1 VSESLEQEIR
11 TLRSLFWSERDP
23 EGRAFAP
30 LADAYLRAGETKE
43 ALELLT
49 DGISRHPDFTSGHVV
64 AARLYLGQGMLG
76 EAELSARQVLDLDGD
91 NVLAL
96 ESLVSVL
103 EAGGDAE
110 EARRIGSRLAE
121 LDPDR
126 VGSASSSAEPGV
138 VPPVGPPVS
147 EDPAEDLRID
157 IAGIETFDLGGGSSN
172 AGPYALDVGPNADDE
187 AVPEAG
193 WATESD
199 LADLDGIRVAQTPE
213 LPDSEPEL
221 EVMSLD
227 ALAPDAEPEPELE
240 VMSLDDLAPDAEPE
254 PEIEVMSLDALAP
267 DAEPEPELEVM
278 SLDALAPDAEP
289 EPELEVM
296 SLDDLAPDLEPEPEL
311 EVMSLDALAP
321 DAEPEPELEVM
332 SVDALAPDPEP
343 EVMSVDALAPD
354 AEPDVVNLDELAPAA
369 PAAKEPAA
377 PVQTRT
383 LAELYV
389 KQGFVDKALDVLRQL
404 HAKHPGADDIARRID
419 ELERG
424 AQELARASLH
434 VPSTPEDLDDEVG
447 SDEDLDGADDGD
459 EMEALARDMAEGS
472 AEHEVDT
479 PFAWTESDA
488 ADEPGTAEEDG
499 PRIGDY
505 FDGLLAWE
513 ERDES

>member
-1 VSESLEQEIR
+1 LTLFPDGPYLLVSSELVPSLRLLHEAGARVSESLEQEIR

-43 ALELLT
+43 ALDLLT

-96 ESLVSVL
+96 EFLVSVH
-103 EAGGDAE
+103 EAGGDVE
-110 EARRIGSRLAE
+110 EAGRMGSRLAE

-126 VGSASSSAEPGV
+126 VGSTSSSAGPGV
-138 VPPVGPPVS
+138 VPPVGPPVA
-147 EDPAEDLRID
+147 EDPPEDLRID
-157 IAGIETFDLGGGSSN
+157 IAGIDSFDLGGGSSY
-172 AGPYALDVGPNADDE
+172 AGAYASDVGLNDDDDG
-187 AVPEAG
+187 AG
-193 WATESD
+193 WDTESD
-199 LADLDGIRVAQTPE
+199 LANLDGIRVAQTPE
-213 LPDSEPEL
+213 LP
-221 EVMSLD
+221 
-227 ALAPDAEPEPELE
+227 EPEPELE
-240 VMSLDDLAPDAEPE
+240 VMSLDDLAPDPEPE
-254 PEIEVMSLDALAP
+254 PELEVMSLDDLAP
-267 DAEPEPELEVM
+267 DPEPELAVMSIDDLAPDPEPEPELEVM
-278 SLDALAPDAEP
+278 SLDALAPDPEPEPELAVMSLDDLAPDP

-296 SLDDLAPDLEPEPEL
+296 SLDDLAPDPVPQ
-311 EVMSLDALAP
+311 
-321 DAEPEPELEVM
+321 
-332 SVDALAPDPEP
+332 
-343 EVMSVDALAPD
+343 
-354 AEPDVVNLDELAPAA
+354 PDVVSLGELPPAA

-434 VPSTPEDLDDEVG
+434 VQSASGDHDDEGGTDADLDAAD
-447 SDEDLDGADDGD
+447 DGDDGD

-488 ADEPGTAEEDG
+488 ADEPGTAAGG

>member
-1 VSESLEQEIR
+1 
-11 TLRSLFWSERDP
+11 
-23 EGRAFAP
+23 
-30 LADAYLRAGETKE
+30 
-43 ALELLT
+43 
-49 DGISRHPDFTSGHVV
+49 
-64 AARLYLGQGMLG
+64 
-76 EAELSARQVLDLDGD
+76 
-91 NVLAL
+91 
-96 ESLVSVL
+96 
-103 EAGGDAE
+103 
-110 EARRIGSRLAE
+110 
-121 LDPDR
+121 
-126 VGSASSSAEPGV
+126 
-138 VPPVGPPVS
+138 
-147 EDPAEDLRID
+147 
-157 IAGIETFDLGGGSSN
+157 
-172 AGPYALDVGPNADDE
+172 
-187 AVPEAG
+187 
-193 WATESD
+193 
-199 LADLDGIRVAQTPE
+199 
-213 LPDSEPEL
+213 L

-227 ALAPDAEPEPELE
+227 DLAPDPEPEPELE
-240 VMSLDDLAPDAEPE
+240 VMSLDDLAPDP
-254 PEIEVMSLDALAP
+254 
-267 DAEPEPELEVM
+267 
-278 SLDALAPDAEP
+278 EP

-296 SLDDLAPDLEPEPEL
+296 SLDDLAPDP
-311 EVMSLDALAP
+311 
-321 DAEPEPELEVM
+321 EPEPELEVM
-332 SVDALAPDPEP
+332 SVDALAPDAEPEAEL

-354 AEPDVVNLDELAPAA
+354 AEPELEVMSLDDLAPDPEPDVVSLDQLAPAA

-434 VPSTPEDLDDEVG
+434 VQSASGDHDDEGGTDADLDAAA
-447 SDEDLDGADDGD
+447 DGDDGD

-488 ADEPGTAEEDG
+488 ADEPGTAAGG

>member
-1 VSESLEQEIR
+1 LTLFPDGPYLLVSSELVPSLRLLHEAGARVSESLEQEIR

-76 EAELSARQVLDLDGD
+76 EAELSARQVLDLDRD

-110 EARRIGSRLAE
+110 EAGRIGSRLAE

-126 VGSASSSAEPGV
+126 VGSTSSSAEPGG
-138 VPPVGPPVS
+138 VPPVVSPVS
-147 EDPAEDLRID
+147 EDPAEDSRID
-157 IAGIETFDLGGGSSN
+157 IAGIDTFDLGGSSN
-172 AGPYALDVGPNADDE
+172 AGAYASDVGWNADDE
-187 AVPEAG
+187 VLTKAG

-199 LADLDGIRVAQTPE
+199 LANLDGIRVAPTPE
-213 LPDSEPEL
+213 L
-221 EVMSLD
+221 
-227 ALAPDAEPEPELE
+227 AESEPELE
-240 VMSLDDLAPDAEPE
+240 VMSLDDLAPDP
-254 PEIEVMSLDALAP
+254 
-267 DAEPEPELEVM
+267 EPEPELEVM
-278 SLDALAPDAEP
+278 SLEALAPDS

-296 SLDDLAPDLEPEPEL
+296 SLDDLAPDP
-311 EVMSLDALAP
+311 
-321 DAEPEPELEVM
+321 
-332 SVDALAPDPEP
+332 
-343 EVMSVDALAPD
+343 
-354 AEPDVVNLDELAPAA
+354 EPDVVSLDQLAPAA

-434 VPSTPEDLDDEVG
+434 VQSASGDHDDEGGTDADLDAAA
-447 SDEDLDGADDGD
+447 DGDDGD

-488 ADEPGTAEEDG
+488 ADEPGTAAGG

>member
-1 VSESLEQEIR
+1 LTLFPDGPYLLVSSELVPSLRLLHEAGARVSESLEQEIR

-43 ALELLT
+43 ALDLLT

-96 ESLVSVL
+96 EFLVSVH
-103 EAGGDAE
+103 EAGGDVE
-110 EARRIGSRLAE
+110 EAGRMGSRLAE

-126 VGSASSSAEPGV
+126 VGSTSSSAGPGV
-138 VPPVGPPVS
+138 VPPVGPPVA
-147 EDPAEDLRID
+147 EDPPEDLRID
-157 IAGIETFDLGGGSSN
+157 IAGIDSFDLGGGSSY
-172 AGPYALDVGPNADDE
+172 AGAYASDVGLNDDDDG
-187 AVPEAG
+187 AG
-193 WATESD
+193 WDTESD
-199 LADLDGIRVAQTPE
+199 LANLDGIRVAQTPE
-213 LPDSEPEL
+213 LP
-221 EVMSLD
+221 
-227 ALAPDAEPEPELE
+227 EPEPELE
-240 VMSLDDLAPDAEPE
+240 VMSLDDLAPDPEPE
-254 PEIEVMSLDALAP
+254 PELAVMSLDALAP
-267 DAEPEPELEVM
+267 DPEPEPELAVM
-278 SLDALAPDAEP
+278 SLDDLAPDP
-289 EPELEVM
+289 EPEMEVM
-296 SLDDLAPDLEPEPEL
+296 SLDDLAPDPVPQ
-311 EVMSLDALAP
+311 
-321 DAEPEPELEVM
+321 
-332 SVDALAPDPEP
+332 
-343 EVMSVDALAPD
+343 
-354 AEPDVVNLDELAPAA
+354 PDVVSLGELPPAA

-434 VPSTPEDLDDEVG
+434 AQSAPGDLSDEGGSEEDLDAGDET
-447 SDEDLDGADDGD
+447 D

-479 PFAWTESDA
+479 PFTWTESDA
-488 ADEPGTAEEDG
+488 ADEPGTAADG

-505 FDGLLAWE
+505 LDGLLAWE

>member
-1 VSESLEQEIR
+1 LTLFPDGPYLLVSSELVPSLRLLHEAGARVSESLEQEIR

-43 ALELLT
+43 ALDLLT

-96 ESLVSVL
+96 EFLVSVH
-103 EAGGDAE
+103 EAGGDVE
-110 EARRIGSRLAE
+110 EAGRMGSRLAE

-126 VGSASSSAEPGV
+126 VGSTSSSAGPGV
-138 VPPVGPPVS
+138 VPPVGPPVA
-147 EDPAEDLRID
+147 EDPPEDLRID
-157 IAGIETFDLGGGSSN
+157 IAGIDSFDLGGGSSY
-172 AGPYALDVGPNADDE
+172 AGAYASDVGLNDDDDG
-187 AVPEAG
+187 AG
-193 WATESD
+193 WDTESD
-199 LADLDGIRVAQTPE
+199 LANLDGIRVAQTPE
-213 LPDSEPEL
+213 LP
-221 EVMSLD
+221 
-227 ALAPDAEPEPELE
+227 EPEPELE
-240 VMSLDDLAPDAEPE
+240 VMSLDDLAPDPEPE
-254 PEIEVMSLDALAP
+254 PELAVMSIDDLAP
-267 DAEPEPELEVM
+267 DPEPELEVM
-278 SLDALAPDAEP
+278 SIDDLAPDP
-289 EPELEVM
+289 EPEMEVM
-296 SLDDLAPDLEPEPEL
+296 SLDDLAPDPVPQ
-311 EVMSLDALAP
+311 
-321 DAEPEPELEVM
+321 
-332 SVDALAPDPEP
+332 
-343 EVMSVDALAPD
+343 
-354 AEPDVVNLDELAPAA
+354 PDVVSLGELPPAA

-434 VPSTPEDLDDEVG
+434 AQSAPGDLSDEGGSEEDLDAGDET
-447 SDEDLDGADDGD
+447 D

-479 PFAWTESDA
+479 PFTWTESDA
-488 ADEPGTAEEDG
+488 ADEPGTAADG

-505 FDGLLAWE
+505 LDGLLAWE